1 MHLISALYHHWLGFV
16 IIIYV
21 SMFWLCFNV
30 IFPIEYYFL
39 GESSA
44 IASLIFLPHAVRVLS
59 SWLLGPKALFA
70 LIPAEIITHT
80 IWGLEYTS
88 YQSYL
93 IPIFSASSAVLA
105 FESLRIMGYRIYP
118 SQYHKPN
125 WIGVIVAGVLASIF
139 NSLSGAYLKSEA
151 FAKEDFIEIIARY
164 IIGDTTGLI
173 LSMIVL
179 MYFFRFVD
187 MRTTTLSKRA
197 MN

>member
-1 MHLISALYHHWLGFV
+1 MHLISALYHNWLGFV

-173 LSMIVL
+173 LSMIML

-187 MRTTTLSKRA
+187 MRTMTLSKRA

>member
-1 MHLISALYHHWLGFV
+1 M

-80 IWGLEYTS
+80 IWGLEYTF

-93 IPIFSASSAVLA
+93 IPSFSSSSAVLA
-105 FESLRIMGYRIYP
+105 CESLRIMGYRIYP

-173 LSMIVL
+173 LSMIML